1 MVRIFL
7 TYILPLILPTVL
19 YFAWTLWVR
28 KQVERHRAQA
38 QAEGVE
44 GDHTDPADYD
54 IKTPWFRLILA
65 GVVLMI
71 VGLVIS
77 VFFGPKNAPDSVYQ
91 PPRMQGDT
99 IVPGQYVPK
108 SK

>member
-1 MVRIFL
+1 MLRMII
-7 TYILPLILPTVL
+7 TYILPLVLPTVL

-28 KQVERHRAQA
+28 KQVQSHRAQA
-38 QAEGVE
+38 AANGGE
-44 GDHTDPADYD
+44 GDHTEVTDYE

-65 GVVLMI
+65 GVVLMM
-71 VGLVIS
+71 VGLVLS
-77 VFFGPKNAPDSVYQ
+77 VFLSPKNPPQSTYQ
-91 PPRMQGDT
+91 PPHLQGDT

>member
-1 MVRIFL
+1 MARIII
-7 TYILPLILPTVL
+7 TYILPLALPTLL

-28 KQVERHRAQA
+28 KQVKSHRAQA
-38 QAEGVE
+38 AADGVI
-44 GDHTDPADYD
+44 GDHTDPADYE

-65 GVVLMI
+65 GVALMI
-71 VGLVIS
+71 VGLVLS
-77 VFFGPKNAPDSVYQ
+77 VFFGPKNAPDSIYQ
-91 PPRMQGDT
+91 PPHLQGDT